1 MDPMDGN
8 ETHSDNSRIVDC
20 DWLESES
27 CRIVVLGSSI
37 LAKIAIAIILLSEPQ
52 YTLVTDIMLDSM
64 IIETSSSSLS
74 LARVSLHTL
83 YN

>member
-52 YTLVTDIMLDSM
+52 
-64 IIETSSSSLS
+64 
-74 LARVSLHTL
+74 
-83 YN
+83 